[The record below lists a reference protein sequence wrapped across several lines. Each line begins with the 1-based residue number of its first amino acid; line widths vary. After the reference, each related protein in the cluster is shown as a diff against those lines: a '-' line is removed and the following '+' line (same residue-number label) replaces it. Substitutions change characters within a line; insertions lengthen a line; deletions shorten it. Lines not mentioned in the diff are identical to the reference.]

1 MVRYCQNCGQS
12 NPDDNIFCI
21 KCGDKLRDIGIE
33 ENAVNNDEHVV
44 NNNQNNNQHFYSLN
58 KKDHGVAVLLSAII
72 PGAGY
77 LYIKDVSKF
86 LIYFLTF
93 LFLGG
98 MSSWT
103 YYSYEYCYA
112 DYLYQ
117 YYLYMHGL
125 SSVRGISYLNQA
137 YTFLAVTVI
146 ILLVLIIIWIYQVYK
161 IHKDVKKHNQLLD
174 MQYGMAE

>member
-1 MVRYCQNCGQS
+1 MARYCTNCGRLNS
-12 NPDDNIFCI
+12 DDNTFCT
-21 KCGDKLRDIGIE
+21 KCGNILRNSNVE
-33 ENAVNNDEHVV
+33 ENFNVKNV
-44 NNNQNNNQHFYSLN
+44 NNNQHNNQHFYSLN
-58 KKDHGVAVLLSAII
+58 KKDHGVAVLLSVII

-98 MSSWT
+98 ISSWT

-146 ILLVLIIIWIYQVYK
+146 ILLVLIIIWIYQVYRV
-161 IHKDVKKHNQLLD
+161 HKDVKKHNQLLD